1 MLDFKPTEDII
12 SMSEFRNTLADC
24 VARTA
29 ETHRPII
36 LTQNGRATSVFLSA
50 AQWEKIT
57 EKLYN
62 AELYEDILVSE
73 GESERGEMYTQDE
86 VKRMTDEVIKK
97 ATKPSRA
104 KKYAQKLTKKNK
116 HQRLVDAYKEAKEVA
131 NDPNAPTCTD
141 TDKIE
146 EFMLA

>member
-29 ETHRPII
+29 KTHRPII

-50 AQWEKIT
+50 AEWEKIN

-73 GESERGEMYTQDE
+73 GESERGEVYTQDE
-86 VKRMTDEVIKK
+86 VKRMLDEELKK
-97 ATKPSRA
+97 LTSRKRTKKR
-104 KKYAQKLTKKNK
+104 AQKL
-116 HQRLVDAYKEAKEVA
+116 AVA
-131 NDPNAPTCTD
+131 
-141 TDKIE
+141 
-146 EFMLA
+146 

>member
-1 MLDFKPTEDII
+1 MFDFKPTEDIV

-50 AQWEKIT
+50 EEWEKIT

-62 AELYEDILVSE
+62 AELYEDILVGE
-73 GESERGEMYTQDE
+73 GESERGEVYTQDE
-86 VKRMTDEVIKK
+86 VKRMTDEIIKNAAK
-97 ATKPSRA
+97 HSHA
-104 KKYAQKLTKKNK
+104 KKRTRKL
-116 HQRLVDAYKEAKEVA
+116 VVE
-131 NDPNAPTCTD
+131 
-141 TDKIE
+141 
-146 EFMLA
+146 

>member
-1 MLDFKPTEDII
+1 MFNFKPTEDII

-50 AQWEKIT
+50 AEWEKIS

-62 AELYEDILVSE
+62 AELYEDILVGE
-73 GESERGEMYTQDE
+73 DESERGEVYTQDE
-86 VKRMTDEVIKK
+86 VKRMLDDELKK
-97 ATKPSRA
+97 LTSRKTTKKRT
-104 KKYAQKLTKKNK
+104 QKL
-116 HQRLVDAYKEAKEVA
+116 AVA
-131 NDPNAPTCTD
+131 
-141 TDKIE
+141 
-146 EFMLA
+146 

>member
-36 LTQNGRATSVFLSA
+36 LPQNGRATSVFLSA

-73 GESERGEMYTQDE
+73 GESERGEVYTQDE

-97 ATKPSRA
+97 ATKPSRT
-104 KKYAQKLTKKNK
+104 KKRTQKLAVK
-116 HQRLVDAYKEAKEVA
+116 
-131 NDPNAPTCTD
+131 
-141 TDKIE
+141 
-146 EFMLA
+146 

>member
-50 AQWEKIT
+50 AEWEKIN

-73 GESERGEMYTQDE
+73 GESERGEVYTQDE
-86 VKRMTDEVIKK
+86 VKRMLDEELKK
-97 ATKPSRA
+97 LTSRKSTKKR
-104 KKYAQKLTKKNK
+104 AQKL
-116 HQRLVDAYKEAKEVA
+116 AVA
-131 NDPNAPTCTD
+131 
-141 TDKIE
+141 
-146 EFMLA
+146 

>member
-73 GESERGEMYTQDE
+73 GESERGEVYTQDE
-86 VKRMTDEVIKK
+86 VKRMLDNELKK
-97 ATKPSRA
+97 ITSRKSTKKRT
-104 KKYAQKLTKKNK
+104 QKL
-116 HQRLVDAYKEAKEVA
+116 AVA
-131 NDPNAPTCTD
+131 
-141 TDKIE
+141 
-146 EFMLA
+146 

>member
-73 GESERGEMYTQDE
+73 GESERGEVYTQDE
-86 VKRMTDEVIKK
+86 VKRMLNNELKK
-97 ATKPSRA
+97 ITSRKSTKKRT
-104 KKYAQKLTKKNK
+104 QKL
-116 HQRLVDAYKEAKEVA
+116 AVA
-131 NDPNAPTCTD
+131 
-141 TDKIE
+141 
-146 EFMLA
+146 

>member
-50 AQWEKIT
+50 TQWEKIT

-73 GESERGEMYTQDE
+73 GESERGEVYTQDE
-86 VKRMTDEVIKK
+86 VKRMLDNELKK
-97 ATKPSRA
+97 ITSRKSTKKRT
-104 KKYAQKLTKKNK
+104 QKL
-116 HQRLVDAYKEAKEVA
+116 AVA
-131 NDPNAPTCTD
+131 
-141 TDKIE
+141 
-146 EFMLA
+146 

>member
-12 SMSEFRNTLADC
+12 SLSEFRNTLADC

-50 AQWEKIT
+50 ADWEKISQ
-57 EKLYN
+57 KIDD
-62 AELYEDILVSE
+62 AEIYEDILVSE

-86 VKRMTDEVIKK
+86 VKRMVEADLK
-97 ATKPSRA
+97 
-104 KKYAQKLTKKNK
+104 KLTKGRKAAEKHKKKNRK
-116 HQRLVDAYKEAKEVA
+116 VA
-131 NDPNAPTCTD
+131 
-141 TDKIE
+141 
-146 EFMLA
+146 

>member
-1 MLDFKPTEDII
+1 
-12 SMSEFRNTLADC
+12 
-24 VARTA
+24 
-29 ETHRPII
+29 
-36 LTQNGRATSVFLSA
+36 VFLSA

-73 GESERGEMYTQDE
+73 GESERGEVYTQDE

-104 KKYAQKLTKKNK
+104 KKRTQKQAVK
-116 HQRLVDAYKEAKEVA
+116 
-131 NDPNAPTCTD
+131 
-141 TDKIE
+141 
-146 EFMLA
+146 

>member
-50 AQWEKIT
+50 AEWEKIT

-73 GESERGEMYTQDE
+73 GESERGEVYTQDE
-86 VKRMTDEVIKK
+86 VKRMLDNELKK
-97 ATKPSRA
+97 ITSRKSTKKRT
-104 KKYAQKLTKKNK
+104 QKL
-116 HQRLVDAYKEAKEVA
+116 AVA
-131 NDPNAPTCTD
+131 
-141 TDKIE
+141 
-146 EFMLA
+146 

>member
-73 GESERGEMYTQDE
+73 GESERGEVYTQDE
-86 VKRMTDEVIKK
+86 VKRMLDNELKK
-97 ATKPSRA
+97 ITSRKSTKKRT
-104 KKYAQKLTKKNK
+104 QKLAVK
-116 HQRLVDAYKEAKEVA
+116 
-131 NDPNAPTCTD
+131 
-141 TDKIE
+141 
-146 EFMLA
+146 